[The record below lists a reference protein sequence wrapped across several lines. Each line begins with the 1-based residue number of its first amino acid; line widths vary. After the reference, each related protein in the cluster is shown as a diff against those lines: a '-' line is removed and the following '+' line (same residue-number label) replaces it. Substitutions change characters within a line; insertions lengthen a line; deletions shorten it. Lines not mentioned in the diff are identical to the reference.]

1 MKLPTDIPKNYLID
15 YDNLEDLMADYI
27 TMGNQMEFIKQYYGT
42 LDYDIGIGIGDFNYT
57 LKITVWKI

>member
-15 YDNLEDLMADYI
+15 YDSLEELMGDYT
-27 TMGNQMEFIKQYYGT
+27 TMSNQMEFIKQYYGT
-42 LDYDIGIGIGDFNYT
+42 LDYDMGIEIGEFNYT